1 MSITAEHLSAS
12 SSAVTGSQDPARWRI
27 LMVILAAIFMS
38 LMGVSIVN
46 VALAS
51 IQQALHASQS
61 DIQWVLSGYALTF
74 GVVLVSAG
82 RAGDL
87 MGRGGFFMI
96 GVAIFT
102 LASVA
107 AGLAQSADQLNLA
120 RFIQGVGSG
129 FINPQG
135 VGMIQQYFRGAERG
149 RAFGFF
155 GTAVG
160 VSVAIGPVLGGF
172 LIELGG
178 ESFGWR
184 LTFLVNVP
192 VGLLTLW
199 LGYRWFPRPLLH
211 RPRLANGDPAVGH
224 SLLQAETQEANSRA
238 NLFASTV
245 RENTVGPDL
254 SGHSSS
260 GTQAQAQAQAPG
272 PKKQG
277 LSSLDPVGALLLG
290 LGVLAVL
297 FPFVEAREAH
307 LLWLLVPLGLVLF
320 YLWVHW
326 ERLYARMGFSPMVDL
341 NIFHTPSYRN
351 GAIIMTLYFLGMTS
365 VWVLVPLFIQ
375 LGLGKSALEASL
387 IGIPSALL
395 SAWSANWS
403 GKHVTRI
410 GRKIVIGGLCMAL
423 LGLATSILIV
433 QMHLHGL
440 LSYWWLL
447 ASLALFGLGQGSVI
461 SPNQTLTLAE
471 VPIAYAGS
479 SGAIMQTGQRIGTS
493 VGIAVITALVF
504 AVLPHSNWHLAFTL
518 GFASIMV
525 TLSLALW
532 VSIKDMRMRR
542 VP

>member
-1 MSITAEHLSAS
+1 MSITAEHLPAPL
-12 SSAVTGSQDPARWRI
+12 APATDGQDPARWRV

-120 RFIQGVGSG
+120 RFVQGVGSG

-160 VSVAIGPVLGGF
+160 VSVAIGPVLGGL

-178 ESFGWR
+178 DSFGWR

-211 RPRLANGDPAVGH
+211 RPYPAGG
-224 SLLQAETQEANSRA
+224 SARQ
-238 NLFASTV
+238 
-245 RENTVGPDL
+245 
-254 SGHSSS
+254 
-260 GTQAQAQAQAPG
+260 
-272 PKKQG
+272 QG

-297 FPFVEAREAH
+297 FPFVEARH
-307 LLWLLVPLGLVLF
+307 TLLLWLLTPLGLLLF
-320 YLWVHW
+320 YLWMRW
-326 ERLYARMGFSPMVDL
+326 ERFYARMGFSPMVEL
-341 NIFHTPSYRN
+341 SIFQTPSYRN

-395 SAWSANWS
+395 SAWSANWA
-403 GKHVTRI
+403 GKHVTRM

-423 LGLATSILIV
+423 LGLASSILV
-433 QMHLHGL
+433 VTLHSHGL

-447 ASLALFGLGQGSVI
+447 GSLALFGLGQGSVI

-504 AVLPHSNWHLAFTL
+504 AVLPHSSWHLAFTL
-518 GFASIMV
+518 GFASIML

-532 VSIKDMRMRR
+532 VSIRDLHRR
-542 VP
+542 RDS

>member
-1 MSITAEHLSAS
+1 MSTIKEQPPATTAAF
-12 SSAVTGSQDPARWRI
+12 ADGQDPARWHI

-51 IQQALHASQS
+51 IQHALHASQS

-102 LASVA
+102 LASVG
-107 AGLAQSADQLNLA
+107 AGLAQTADQLNLA

-211 RPRLANGDPAVGH
+211 RPLLANGQNA
-224 SLLQAETQEANSRA
+224 
-238 NLFASTV
+238 
-245 RENTVGPDL
+245 VGPDL
-254 SGHSSS
+254 SGQVAAVRTREHLQDHVTEQPSAQNCEQLQES
-260 GTQAQAQAQAPG
+260 TQHDHTTTMQTPQ
-272 PKKQG
+272 KQG
-277 LSSLDPVGALLLG
+277 LSSLDPVGAMLLG

-297 FPFVEAREAH
+297 FPFVEARDAH
-307 LLWLLVPLGLVLF
+307 MLWLLVPLGLLLF
-320 YLWVHW
+320 YLWVRW
-326 ERLYARMGFSPMVDL
+326 ERLYARMGFSPMVEL
-341 NIFHTPSYRN
+341 NIFRTPSYRN

-410 GRKIVIGGLCMAL
+410 GRAIVVGGLCMAL
-423 LGLATSILIV
+423 LGLITSILVV
-433 QMHLHGL
+433 QLHLHGL
-440 LSYWWLL
+440 LSHWWLL
-447 ASLALFGLGQGSVI
+447 GTLGLFGIGQGSVI

-504 AVLPHSNWHLAFTL
+504 AVLPYSNWHLAFTL

-525 TLSLALW
+525 TLSLALA

-542 VP
+542 TH

>member
-1 MSITAEHLSAS
+1 MSVYTVNQPATSTFDE
-12 SSAVTGSQDPARWRI
+12 GQDPVRWRV

-38 LMGVSIVN
+38 LMSVSVVN

-51 IQQALHASQS
+51 IQQALNASQS

-87 MGRGGFFMI
+87 MGRGGFFML
-96 GVAIFT
+96 GVSIFT
-102 LASVA
+102 LASIG

-120 RFIQGVGSG
+120 RFVQGVGSG

-160 VSVAIGPVLGGF
+160 VSVAIGPVLGGL

-178 ESFGWR
+178 DLQGWR
-184 LTFLVNVP
+184 LTFLINVP

-211 RPRLANGDPAVGH
+211 RPRLNQHGGA
-224 SLLQAETQEANSRA
+224 R
-238 NLFASTV
+238 
-245 RENTVGPDL
+245 
-254 SGHSSS
+254 
-260 GTQAQAQAQAPG
+260 
-272 PKKQG
+272 KQG

-290 LGVLAVL
+290 FGVLAVL
-297 FPFVEAREAH
+297 FPFVEARQAH
-307 LLWLLVPLGLVLF
+307 LLWLLAPLGLLLF
-320 YLWVHW
+320 YLWVRW
-326 ERLYARMGFSPMVDL
+326 EKFYARIGYSPMVEL
-341 NIFHTPSYRN
+341 HIFQTPSYRN

-395 SAWSANWS
+395 SAWSANWA
-403 GKHVTRI
+403 GKHVTRM

-423 LGLATSILIV
+423 LGLASSIAVVLL
-433 QMHLHGL
+433 HLHGL
-440 LSYWWLL
+440 LNHWWLL

-479 SGAIMQTGQRIGTS
+479 SGAVMQTGQRIGTS
-493 VGIAVITALVF
+493 IGIAVITALVF
-504 AVLPHSNWHLAFTL
+504 AVLPHSNWHVTFVL
-518 GFASIMV
+518 GFASIML

-532 VSIKDMRMRR
+532 VSIRDWRTRR
-542 VP
+542 TL